1 MQSKM
6 KGWPWFQRLL
16 VDLFKFFAPHLRV
29 GEMTE
34 PIRHLY
40 RGTLR
45 YDACNQP

>member
-16 VDLFKFFAPHLRV
+16 VDLFKFFAPFLRNA
-29 GEMTE
+29 EMTE

-45 YDACNQP
+45 

>member
-16 VDLFKFFAPHLRV
+16 VDLFKFFAPYLRV

-45 YDACNQP
+45 YDARNHP